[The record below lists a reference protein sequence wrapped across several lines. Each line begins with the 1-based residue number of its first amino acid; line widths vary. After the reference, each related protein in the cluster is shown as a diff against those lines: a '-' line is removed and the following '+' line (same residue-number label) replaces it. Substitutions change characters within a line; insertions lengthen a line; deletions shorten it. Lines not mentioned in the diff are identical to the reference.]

1 MSNLTA
7 VIIGATGGIGQ
18 AIANTL
24 AKKGINLVLAGRNE
38 DMLKEMQANLA
49 KDYPS
54 IKLNYLCCDLSKPES
69 RQHFIQALTV
79 LNMPINYYINNAGI
93 NDFALFSDQQDGMIE
108 KMMMINV
115 VYPLELIQ
123 NVIPL
128 MSAVNPSQIINIG
141 STFGSIGYP
150 GYVSYC
156 ASKFALRGAT
166 EALAREYCKTA
177 VKFRYF
183 SPRATNTAMNSPA
196 VIQMNQQLGVK
207 MDSPELVADE
217 LYHFLQS
224 DQQSYQVGYLEKIF
238 VKVNQLLPHIVSGSI
253 EKNIYTIQHYAQ
265 LCNEK

>member
-38 DMLKEMQANLA
+38 GMLKEMQANLV
-49 KDYPS
+49 KSYPS
-54 IKLNYLCCDLSKPES
+54 IKLNYLCCDLSKRES
-69 RQHFIQALTV
+69 RQHFIDALAM
-79 LNMPINYYINNAGI
+79 LNTPINYYINNAGI
-93 NDFALFSDQQDGMIE
+93 NDFALFSDQHDEMIE

-115 VYPLELIQ
+115 AYPLELIQ
-123 NVIPL
+123 QVIPL
-128 MSAVNPSQIINIG
+128 MSVVNPSQIINIG

-177 VKFRYF
+177 IKFRYF

-196 VIQMNQQLGVK
+196 VIQMNQQLGVQ
-207 MDSPELVADE
+207 MDSPELVAEE
-217 LYHFLQS
+217 LYNFLQS
-224 DQQSYQVGYLEKIF
+224 DQQAYQVGYPEKIF
-238 VKVNQLLPHIVSGSI
+238 VKVNQLLPNVVSNSI
-253 EKNIYTIQHYAQ
+253 EKNIYTIQHYAKS
-265 LCNEK
+265 CNEI